1 MTYQSEVG
9 HEDCTDIDRIP
20 DPIPRGVFKP
30 VCSSGEPS
38 YITVDLETT
47 DLIRGE
53 VYPHITQIAAK
64 HVSTEK
70 SFSCYVLPKLPMS
83 ASAEQVTKIVVT
95 NSSDMFVNGVPV
107 ETKTIESALR
117 ELFSW
122 LKQFRNVFLIAHN
135 GKRFDFPI
143 IINACLATGMFSE
156 LCACVIGLVDTLP
169 VFKSVC
175 PKRESYKQE
184 DLARTLLSKVYN
196 AHNALDDV
204 KCLSELVSYA
214 VKHDE
219 KCVVV
224 KSFPPR
230 DVKHS
235 MESNI
240 EKKKNMPSLS
250 VLVAN
255 GVMKSSTADNVA
267 SSGLNFKHLHTIFL
281 RKGEDGLYNVF
292 TMRNSE
298 GLPRVTNSKRVLE
311 AVIPKLVSYFEGKN

>member
-169 VFKSVC
+169 VFKFVC

-184 DLARTLLSKVYN
+184 DLARTLLSKVY
-196 AHNALDDV
+196 NALDDV